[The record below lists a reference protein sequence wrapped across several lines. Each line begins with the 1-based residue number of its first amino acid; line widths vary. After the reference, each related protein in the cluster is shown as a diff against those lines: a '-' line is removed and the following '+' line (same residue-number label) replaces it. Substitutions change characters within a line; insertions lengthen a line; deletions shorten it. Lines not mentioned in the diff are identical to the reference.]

1 MRHVIGRLERGHHAA
16 LFYRNRSEQF
26 AAVIPYIEIGLARN
40 ERCLYIAGDNSVP
53 MVIEAMQA
61 AGIDV
66 LSAQRRG
73 QLTIATPEQTYLKS
87 GVFEPEKMVAGLQE
101 EIRLSMAEG
110 FTAFRST
117 GELGWAAAVPSAL
130 LRLYEY
136 ETVLDGSFAS
146 HLIALCQYS
155 ESLFQGDLVA
165 QMLRVHPMVVTR
177 NRLMQNPFY
186 LGPGIPRATH
196 RRVDVDDLMSEATVM
211 YA

>member
-53 MVIEAMQA
+53 MVIDAMQA

-66 LSAQRRG
+66 SSAQRRG
-73 QLTIATPEQTYLKS
+73 QLTVATPEQTYLKH
-87 GVFEPEKMVAGLQE
+87 GVFEPEKMVEGLRD
-101 EIRLSMAEG
+101 EIALSLTQG
-110 FTAFRST
+110 FSALRST
-117 GELGWAAAVPSAL
+117 GELGWAVGLPSAL
-130 LRLYEY
+130 LRLFEY
-136 ETVLDGSFAS
+136 ETLLESKFAS
-146 HLIALCQYS
+146 NFIALCQYN
-155 ESLFQGDLVA
+155 ESLFQADVVT
-165 QMLRVHPMVVTR
+165 QMLRIHPMVVTR

-186 LGPGIPRATH
+186 LGPGRPWATYP
-196 RRVDVDDLMSEATVM
+196 RVDVDHLVSTATVV